1 MPQRGNF
8 RALLPSP
15 IMGAVHASEMAPPSD
30 TPAPDRYI
38 PDRLSADCLP
48 WKPCQ
53 EPWNGRGAPCQMEGD
68 AAAAFRGSK
77 TPRSEGSQQQLPGT
91 IISKMCSNCYSFCI
105 AGVTCAY
112 NVEQYA
118 QWVQVNWPNFSK
130 HIWILDFRF
139 GATYVGASKIIS
151 MQVVPLRENYHDFF
165 FTVLCILVVA
175 GSLPNPHWRSGP
187 LRKPAS

>member
-15 IMGAVHASEMAPPSD
+15 PWALSMPQRWPHPQTPPPQ
-30 TPAPDRYI
+30 TGI
-38 PDRLSADCLP
+38 FQTDCLL

-53 EPWNGRGAPCQMEGD
+53 EPWNSRGAACQMEGD

-91 IISKMCSNCYSFCI
+91 IISKMCSNCYNFCI

-112 NVEQYA
+112 NVKQYA